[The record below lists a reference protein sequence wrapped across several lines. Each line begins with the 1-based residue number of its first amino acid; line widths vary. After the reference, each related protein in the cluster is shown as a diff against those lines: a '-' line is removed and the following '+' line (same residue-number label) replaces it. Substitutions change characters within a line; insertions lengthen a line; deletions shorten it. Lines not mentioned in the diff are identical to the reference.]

1 MRHPILNGRED
12 TGVATV
18 ADVIDQSGDSM
29 KRSTQTAVGAGSRGR
44 RLLLPAAAVAAVTF
58 LSSCAKDAPQDVFQP
73 KGDNS
78 RNIDNLQR
86 TPFYIAGVVFFI
98 VFGAVLFCVFKY
110 RDRGQAI
117 PKQTHGKPALEIAL
131 TIIPAIILVGVGIPT
146 VKTLFMLSKTS
157 DTQCVINV
165 TGQQWWWEYDY
176 PVQEGCGGIT
186 APIVTSGQIVF
197 PAKTNVLLKITS
209 RDVIHSFW
217 IPALNGKRDAVPG
230 RVHTL
235 RMEADKPGIYAG
247 QCTEFCGLSHAYM
260 RMEAVALDGTGFEQW
275 KTNQLAAYQAP
286 AAGTPAATGESTFLA
301 QCSRC
306 HQVNGVQSADG
317 SPVISRPD
325 LYVYSGA
332 APNLTNLMTRT
343 SFAGASFD
351 LLTPACRKQLWT
363 AKPADFTAVYLQGV
377 TPGCLDTVQLRE
389 WLRNA
394 PGKKPMYANPAK
406 LGPTNGK
413 TRGMPNLN
421 LTENQI
427 DQIISYLTERK

>member
-1 MRHPILNGRED
+1 MNRRN
-12 TGVATV
+12 TNA
-18 ADVIDQSGDSM
+18 A
-29 KRSTQTAVGAGSRGR
+29 GAGSRGR
-44 RLLLPAAAVAAVTF
+44 RLLLPGAAVAAVTL

-86 TPFYIAGVVFFI
+86 TPFYIAGVVFVI
-98 VFGAVLFCVFKY
+98 VAAAVLFCVIRF

-176 PVQEGCGGIT
+176 PVQAGCGGIT
-186 APIVTSGQIVF
+186 EPIVTSGQIVF

-260 RMEAVALDGTGFEQW
+260 RMEGVALDSASFEQW
-275 KTNQLAAYQAP
+275 KTNQLAPYASP
-286 AAGTPAATGESTFLA
+286 AAGSPAATGEGTFLA

-306 HQVNGVQSADG
+306 HQVNGIQSSDKK
-317 SPVISRPD
+317 PVISRPD

-343 SFAGASFD
+343 TFAGASYD
-351 LLTPACRKQLWT
+351 LLTPECKNRLWK
-363 AKPADFTAVYLQGV
+363 AKSADFSKLYLQGV
-377 TPGCLDTVQLRE
+377 TPDCLDAVQLRE
-389 WLRNA
+389 WIRNA
-394 PGKKPMYANPAK
+394 PGKKPMYADPAK
-406 LGPTNGK
+406 LGPTDGK

-421 LTENQI
+421 LTEDQI
-427 DQIISYLTERK
+427 DQIVSYLTERK